1 VWIASPAN
9 LDARL
14 KRGDGAARA
23 DQAEVQRLRRGPA
36 AHEFVMDIGPH
47 DQARRR
53 RPQAFKQA
61 MGARHR
67 ELMDA
72 ATGVVE
78 ALPFGALPTQTS
90 IIYNLF
96 NGAGSIERRPDRWLG
111 AFRGLISE
119 KDNEI
124 VLRCLQTVSA
134 AIEKTSDRM
143 APSRSVLTVASWYRC
158 DISTER
164 VSNLLGKYWMQ
175 GKELKLGFLNAE
187 KIRIDLNPVLENTKE
202 GWSATFYVAASQVDT
217 AQLFMN
223 YIGTYISGG
232 LYNSVDRQAA
242 HARSML
248 VGMLNEFGFETPS
261 ET

>member
-1 VWIASPAN
+1 LSDNFAISVADVQVSQ
-9 LDARL
+9 
-14 KRGDGAARA
+14 GA
-23 DQAEVQRLRRGPA
+23 VL
-36 AHEFVMDIGPH
+36 
-47 DQARRR
+47 
-53 RPQAFKQA
+53 
-61 MGARHR
+61 
-67 ELMDA
+67 
-72 ATGVVE
+72 
-78 ALPFGALPTQTS
+78 TQTS

-96 NGAGSIERRPDRWLG
+96 NGAGSIELRPDRWRG

-119 KDNEI
+119 KDIEI

-143 APSRSVLTVASWYRC
+143 APSRSVFTVASWYRC

-164 VSNLLGKYWMQ
+164 VSNLLGQYWMQ

-187 KIRIDLNPVLENTKE
+187 KIRIDLNPVLENKKE
-202 GWSATFYVAASQVDT
+202 GWSATFYLAASQVDT

-223 YIGTYISGG
+223 YIGTYVSGG
-232 LYNSVDRQAA
+232 LYNSIEPQAA
-242 HARSML
+242 HAQSML